1 MLSELCQQKKTL
13 LAFRYIHFPAQSKQ
27 GSAATVCPLLI
38 TTIKQKP
45 ERYGLYN
52 LKKKIRLYILKCIWQ
67 HFFCCNSTKFKML
80 FQNTLHLG
88 HTAFF
93 FLTKPFLLCKCSYSR
108 VEIVFWNFK
117 TPKSHIDELD
127 GFLAPP
133 PPREALAC
141 SEFPLCSVRRVVW
154 ILKSGEISTK
164 AA

>member
-1 MLSELCQQKKTL
+1 
-13 LAFRYIHFPAQSKQ
+13 
-27 GSAATVCPLLI
+27 
-38 TTIKQKP
+38 
-45 ERYGLYN
+45 
-52 LKKKIRLYILKCIWQ
+52 
-67 HFFCCNSTKFKML
+67 ML

-133 PPREALAC
+133 LPGRPWHARSFLSVLLEGLC
-141 SEFPLCSVRRVVW
+141 EF
-154 ILKSGEISTK
+154 
-164 AA
+164 